1 MKPAFS
7 PTRFGSL
14 RALHDSIL
22 ITEMQFDERI
32 TSSGIILPNDN
43 GTGSGIRPRWGVV
56 YKIGPA
62 QKHVKEGQWLCV
74 AHGRWSR
81 GIDIVDDQGEKTI
94 RKIDPA
100 DILLVS
106 DEKPT
111 DTTLSD
117 AVNVIPRQM

>member
-7 PTRFGSL
+7 PARISSL
-14 RALHDSIL
+14 RALHDNIL
-22 ITEMQFDERI
+22 VTEMQFDERI
-32 TSSGIILPNDN
+32 TSNGIILPNDN

-56 YKIGPA
+56 YKIGPK
-62 QKHVKEGQWLCV
+62 QTHVKEGQWICV

-81 GIDIVDDQGEKTI
+81 GIDIIDDQGEKTI

-106 DEKPT
+106 DEPPA
-111 DTTLSD
+111 DDTLSD
-117 AVNVIPRQM
+117 AVNVIPRQR